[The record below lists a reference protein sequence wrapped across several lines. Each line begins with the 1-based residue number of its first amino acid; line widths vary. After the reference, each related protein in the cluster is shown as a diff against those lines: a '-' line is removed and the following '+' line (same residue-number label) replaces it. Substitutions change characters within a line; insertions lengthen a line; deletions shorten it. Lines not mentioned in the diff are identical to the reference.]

1 MNNYMNGRGQEG
13 LLDLIDLQFIYNGKE
28 LKVSR
33 FPCSEPAAS
42 RVAVR
47 VFGVCVP
54 LTGCWAVR
62 MVVMAIIILGTI
74 VVYWVQQ
81 VNNRSTDTTVSG
93 ARDEVCAAAAGRSVT
108 GRAGDVSSPI
118 GI

>member
-1 MNNYMNGRGQEG
+1 MNNCMNGRCQKG

-33 FPCSEPAAS
+33 FPRFTPATS
-42 RVAVR
+42 LVAVR
-47 VFGVCVP
+47 VFGVRVA
-54 LTGCWAVR
+54 LTGCRTVR